1 MAAVPLDGA
10 VPVCDRTERIRHA
23 VSLRRTDMPS
33 QPLATNRNPRK
44 PSPVSSHVT
53 PLCHTAAWPP
63 LYRIY
68 LSRAPCAASA
78 HAPPHRLAV
87 PTPGMVVAIE
97 GLGDVGALS
106 LFPRAARGVNSN
118 STFVR
123 TLSFTPWSPFRATHP
138 RATPPPQGGTS
149 VQSYYLEPSLSALS
163 CCSSSAA

>member
-78 HAPPHRLAV
+78 HGLRPVVSQSQRPAWSLRSKGLATSEPCRFSHELREGSTLNQLLFAPYPLRPGRLFV
-87 PTPGMVVAIE
+87 LPTLEP
-97 GLGDVGALS
+97 
-106 LFPRAARGVNSN
+106 P
-118 STFVR
+118 
-123 TLSFTPWSPFRATHP
+123 
-138 RATPPPQGGTS
+138 PPPQGGTS
-149 VQSYYLEPSLSALS
+149 VLLP
-163 CCSSSAA
+163 